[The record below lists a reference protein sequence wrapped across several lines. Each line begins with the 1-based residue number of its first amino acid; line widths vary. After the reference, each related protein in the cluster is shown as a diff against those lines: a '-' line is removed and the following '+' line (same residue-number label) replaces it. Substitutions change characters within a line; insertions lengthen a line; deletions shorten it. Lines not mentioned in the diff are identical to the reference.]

1 MGEAHSA
8 GARCECVISQVPAP
22 ALNAS
27 FAMFLCLALAYM
39 QYWVPS
45 AHSHSHE
52 MQWRRS
58 WACPCS
64 AHARTSLSSRHPKT
78 SPFALSTMTTICLMS
93 FRALATLITLPQA
106 PSRLRHP
113 HGGALL
119 SLPFPRPTSLP
130 FPPLLPLPSPPPPS
144 RCLHLS
150 LSFFAHP
157 FQCLRSLIVP
167 STLSRH
173 HSLPTFCRVTRFAC
187 QSAFAPFACKQSNL
201 GPGRVAAQFASGD
214 IPSHITC

>member
-8 GARCECVISQVPAP
+8 GARCECVILQVPAP

-27 FAMFLCLALAYM
+27 FAIFLCLALAYM

-45 AHSHSHE
+45 AHSPSHE

-58 WACPCS
+58 WECPCS

-106 PSRLRHP
+106 PNRLRHP

-130 FPPLLPLPSPPPPS
+130 FPLLPPLPSPPPLLVVCTS
-144 RCLHLS
+144 HCLSSPTLSNSCTLS
-150 LSFFAHP
+150 LFLPPSLATI
-157 FQCLRSLIVP
+157 RSQ
-167 STLSRH
+167 
-173 HSLPTFCRVTRFAC
+173 SL
-187 QSAFAPFACKQSNL
+187 
-201 GPGRVAAQFASGD
+201 VA
-214 IPSHITC
+214 